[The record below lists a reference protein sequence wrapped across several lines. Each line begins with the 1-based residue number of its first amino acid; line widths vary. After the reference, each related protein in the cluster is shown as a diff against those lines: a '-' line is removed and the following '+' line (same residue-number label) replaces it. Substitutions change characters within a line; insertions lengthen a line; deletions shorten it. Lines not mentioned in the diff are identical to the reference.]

1 MSPEGKRTSQSARG
15 RNGHP
20 EAADGFAVPGMDKI
34 HGHDVVVISEGVEAL
49 LHLVQ
54 ARDDK
59 EFAEAREHLNLVIDL
74 ASDHIKKPVGNEEI
88 ISDSE
93 EERKTSKRFLDKLPS
108 GRKMMTSLSW
118 ATTIAITGFVIYFG
132 AKGTDSQ
139 EKTGDR
145 VNPPTIGTGVE
156 SFNQA
161 IEQYHQEIVETG
173 SNQQQIV
180 EEAFSQVDWEQ
191 VNANLDSDGVP
202 PAPGYI

>member
-20 EAADGFAVPGMDKI
+20 EAA
-34 HGHDVVVISEGVEAL
+34 EGVEAL

-132 AKGTDSQ
+132 AKCTDSQ

-161 IEQYHQEIVETG
+161 IEQYHQEIVEAG

-180 EEAFSQVDWEQ
+180 EEAFSQDRKSV
-191 VNANLDSDGVP
+191 V
-202 PAPGYI
+202 